1 MTNRPLPLPLLA
13 LLATS
18 CAEEQPWATARVA
31 ADLDETIGGP
41 KALARGGDFI
51 LENDRI
57 RVAILGPRPS
67 FGPHTSGG
75 SLVDA
80 DLRQTDPSRLKGK
93 GNDQIAEIFATVNM
107 NVGKVHTE
115 DGTVAIVAD
124 GSDGGAA
131 IICVEGPYDAF
142 LSLLNG
148 LWPLVNAPEFRMRT
162 DYILEPGSPA
172 VLMRTVATVGEA
184 STGCEGTLGE
194 DIPAAPGSE
203 DSLALIEVAME
214 TGLAFGDFY
223 LQGGSI
229 DVFAADIGFDEE
241 GYVYERTLEGGNTFT
256 DPIPVDFIA
265 GTGDG
270 ISYGLMASQGR
281 LFVPMF
287 TSSQTIAVGAAVAGD
302 PDVTGRFP
310 DGTAY
315 RYDRWFTVGRGD
327 VGSVVDNLLEAQG
340 AAVGRVEGYAREAG
354 TGISLTG
361 VHVFAYKKGAELPW
375 SQWSTDVGED
385 PVIDGSFGGT
395 LPPGDWELVVHSE
408 GRPTGQRVPVT
419 VVEGQTVSVVLES
432 PQPGSVSFT
441 VRDGTGQPVPAKV
454 TFLNLDG
461 EDVRRPDLGDEYI
474 GGRPASVWF
483 TSTGTGQVVLP
494 PGTWQ
499 ALASRG
505 IEYEIDWSAPFTT
518 SSASHVDLDLTVVQS
533 VDTAGWVS
541 ADFHVHAI
549 SSFDSGV
556 SLESRVT
563 TMAAEGVE
571 FFTSTDHDTITDY
584 RPVVDHLGLEHFVST
599 GIGLEVTTLEVGHFL
614 GFPLLHDYMD
624 EAGGAF
630 DWTDHSPEEIVEGI
644 RLLGDPK
651 AEEPPVVFVGHPRD
665 GILGYFDQYG
675 LDHYASDG
683 TSPLVAPSLVN
694 YTNPLLTTANWTE
707 DFDALEILNAKR
719 FELIRTPLTSE
730 LEAYAADP
738 DGMPVYRLIERTME
752 EQQAL
757 IDGTETIGGG
767 GHEGTVDDWF
777 NLLNLGF
784 RYTALGNSDT
794 HGKTSI
800 ESGCPRNFVVS
811 DTDSPAF
818 LRADDIARA
827 VREGRVVTSYG
838 PFVRFSIDAE
848 ENGPGSTVVNN
859 GPIELSIEVQSP
871 TWFDVDRVEVYENGV
886 LIYEFAVETPNVDI
900 INFSETITHTPTRDA
915 WYVVMAMGQGDLSP
929 VFTPVDIPPIQ
940 LQDVVAEALAEV
952 PGVGTLLGEAW
963 PIPRA
968 FPIHPYALT
977 NPVWVDRDGD
987 GFDAPGLPTWL
998 RDPEAD

>member
-18 CAEEQPWATARVA
+18 CATEQPWATARVA

-41 KALARGGDFI
+41 KALARGGDII

-80 DLRQTDPSRLKGK
+80 DLRHTDPSFLKGK
-93 GNDQIAEIFATVNM
+93 GNDQLAELFPTVNL

-115 DGTVAIVAD
+115 EGTVAIVAD

-131 IICVEGPYDAF
+131 IVCVEGPYDAF
-142 LSLLNG
+142 LTLLNG
-148 LWPLVNAPEFRMRT
+148 LWPLVNGPKFRMRT

-172 VLMRTVATVGEA
+172 VLIRTVATIGEA
-184 STGCEGTLGE
+184 TSGCEGTLSE
-194 DIPAAPGSE
+194 DIPAAPGSD
-203 DSLALIEVAME
+203 DSLPLIEVAME

-229 DVFAADIGFDEE
+229 DVFAADVGFDEE
-241 GYVYERTLEGGNTFT
+241 GYVYEQSLAGVNTFQQ
-256 DPIPVDFIA
+256 PIPVDFVA
-265 GTGDG
+265 GTGEG
-270 ISYGLMASQGR
+270 ISYGLMATDGR

-287 TSSQTIAVGAAVAGD
+287 TSSQTIAVGAAIAGD
-302 PDVTGRFP
+302 PDLTGRFP
-310 DGTAY
+310 EGAAY
-315 RYDRWFTVGRGD
+315 RYDRWFTVGQGD

-340 AAVGRVEGYAREAG
+340 APVGRVEGFAREAG
-354 TGISLTG
+354 TGVSLSG
-361 VHVFAYKKGAELPW
+361 LHVFAYRPGAAQPW
-375 SQWSTDVGED
+375 SQWLTDVGED
-385 PVIDGSFGGT
+385 SSPDGSFGGS
-395 LPPGDWELVVHSE
+395 LPPGDWELLVHGE
-408 GRPTGQRVPVT
+408 GRPEGQRVPVT
-419 VVEGQTVSVVLES
+419 VVEGQTLNVVLES

-441 VRDGTGQPVPAKV
+441 VRDGTGQLVPAKV

-461 EDVRRPDLGDEYI
+461 VDVRRPDLGDDYI
-474 GGRPASVWF
+474 GGKPGSVWF
-483 TSTGTGQVVLP
+483 SSTGTGQVVLP
-494 PGTWQ
+494 HGTWQ
-499 ALASRG
+499 AVASRG

-518 SSASHVDLDLTVVQS
+518 TGASHVDLDLTVVQS
-533 VDTAGWVS
+533 VDTTGWIS
-541 ADFHVHAI
+541 ADFHVHAV

-556 SLESRVT
+556 SLEGRVT

-571 FFTSTDHDTITDY
+571 FFTSNDHDAVTDY
-584 RPVVDHLGLEHFVST
+584 RPVVEHLGLEHFVGT
-599 GIGLEVTTLEVGHFL
+599 GIGLEVTTLEIGHFL
-614 GFPLLHDYMD
+614 GFPLLHDYLV

-630 DWTDHSPEEIVEGI
+630 DWTDLTPEEIVEGI

-651 AEEPPVVFVGHPRD
+651 AAEPPVVFVGHPRD
-665 GILGYFDQYG
+665 GILGYFDQFG
-675 LDHYASDG
+675 LDHYESEDG
-683 TSPLVAPSLVN
+683 GPKISPSIAVAL
-694 YTNPLLTTANWTE
+694 TNPLITADNWTE

-730 LEAYAADP
+730 LQAYGADP
-738 DGMPVYRLIERTME
+738 DSLPVYRLIERTMD
-752 EQQAL
+752 EQQDL
-757 IDGTETIGGG
+757 IDGVETLGGG

-811 DTDSPAF
+811 DTDSPGF
-818 LRADDIARA
+818 LRAEDVAQA
-827 VREGRVVTSYG
+827 VREGRVVASYG
-838 PFVRFSIDAE
+838 PFIRFSIDGE
-848 ENGPGSTVVNN
+848 QNGPGSTVVND
-859 GPIELSIEVQSP
+859 GEIELSIEVQSP
-871 TWFDVDRVEVYENGV
+871 SWFDVDRVEVYENGV
-886 LIYEFAVETPNVDI
+886 LIYEFAIETPNTDV
-900 INFSETITHTPTRDA
+900 INFSETIAHQPAQDA
-915 WYVVMAMGQGDLSP
+915 WYVVMAMGQGDLAP

-940 LQDVVAEALAEV
+940 LQDVVTDALSGV
-952 PGVGTLLGEAW
+952 PGVSTLLEEAW

-998 RDPEAD
+998 QGPAD